1 MNLKSIIQQLKSNP
15 KNIFLIDGI
24 GALITFLSLFGI
36 GFWLQEYFG
45 MPATILYSLGFV
57 VVFYAIYSFSCYF
70 FLFDKIGNALKKWQ
84 SFLKVIIAAN
94 SLYCVILFF
103 LLIYFYQSLTILGFT
118 YFSLEISIITVL
130 VILEMKMAF
139 KEL

>member
-1 MNLKSIIQQLKSNP
+1 MNIKSIVEQLKESP
-15 KNIFLIDGI
+15 KNIFLIDGM

-36 GFWLQEYFG
+36 AFWLQEYFG
-45 MPATILYSLGFV
+45 MPKIVLSGLAILAF
-57 VVFYAIYSFSCYF
+57 FYCVYAFSCYF
-70 FLFDKIGNALKKWQ
+70 LLFDKFGKAVKKWQ

-94 SLYCVILFF
+94 SLYGAMLFF
-103 LLIYFYQSLTILGFT
+103 LLIYFYQSITILGFT
-118 YFSLEISIITVL
+118 YFTFEISILTVL